1 MSPAYS
7 LAVSNDDADHLE
19 MATTTA
25 TVKKPAA
32 VVSSYTK
39 KSLPVDIEF
48 IDLTYTVPQGR
59 KGSKVILRSVSGL
72 FKSGQLTAI
81 LGPSGAGKS
90 TLLNVLAGYKCGDA
104 GGSVLV
110 NGKPRVLKQ
119 FRKMSRYI
127 MQEDLVQ
134 PKLTVLECM
143 LIAADLKLGDG
154 VSKQEKLETVLEILD
169 MLRLLKS
176 KKTLTD
182 CLSGGEKKRLS
193 IALELVNNPPVIF
206 LDEPTTGLDDMS
218 SSQCISL
225 LKSLA
230 EGGRTVVCSIHT
242 PSAKLF
248 ALFDNVYIVA
258 EGQCVFQGLGA
269 DIVPFLATL
278 GLHCP
283 KHYNPA
289 DFMIEVSS
297 GEYGNYV
304 DRMVTAIDN
313 GRCHRWSRTV
323 AKTEESAPAAAAATE
338 KAQTSNHDIKHLYD
352 FESSP
357 WVQFRILVYRMM
369 LQQWR
374 DIGYIMLKAVMH
386 VFVGL
391 IIGGLFYQMGNDGSK
406 TLFNF
411 GFCFVTIIIFMYI
424 PMLPALLHFPQEVQ
438 LLKREYFNRWYGL
451 NPYFFALT
459 MTRMPIQVVLGT
471 IYILLAYILTDQPME
486 LERCIKFLVICHLVS
501 LGSESLGLAISARL
515 NIVNGVFVGPA
526 LSVPLML
533 LAVYGLGT
541 GSKYIPTI
549 IRLAMYM
556 SYLRYGLEGLVSAI
570 YGNNRAPMLC
580 PETEI
585 YCQLKEP
592 RALLKEV
599 GMEDVNYWIDIVA
612 LVMSFL
618 VFKIICYVVLR
629 KRLSSNQKFG
639 AFYYIGRLVKSH
651 FNFTGQL

>member
-1 MSPAYS
+1 MSPPAYS
-7 LAVSNDDADHLE
+7 LAVSNGDADADAEPIE
-19 MATTTA
+19 MTATTPL
-25 TVKKPAA
+25 KP
-32 VVSSYTK
+32 SSYTRK
-39 KSLPVDIEF
+39 LLPVDIEF

-59 KGSKVILRSVSGL
+59 NGSKVILRSVSGL

-104 GGSVLV
+104 SGSVLV

-119 FRKMSRYI
+119 FRRMSRYI

-143 LIAADLKLGDG
+143 LFAADLKLGNS

-169 MLRLLKS
+169 LLRLLTC
-176 KKTLTD
+176 KKTLTN
-182 CLSGGEKKRLS
+182 CLSGGERKRLS

-258 EGQCVFQGLGA
+258 EGQCVFQGLGV
-269 DIVPFLATL
+269 DIVAFLTTL

-297 GEYGNYV
+297 GDYGNYV

-313 GRCHRWSRTV
+313 GRCHRWNRAVARSEEVSAITKSSTTV
-323 AKTEESAPAAAAATE
+323 CDS
-338 KAQTSNHDIKHLYD
+338 HDIKHLYD

-357 WVQFRILVYRMM
+357 WVQFQVLAYRMI

-374 DIGYIMLKAVMH
+374 DMGYLMLKAVMH

-391 IIGGLFYQMGNDGSK
+391 VIGGLFYQMGNDGSK

-424 PMLPALLHFPQEVQ
+424 PMMPALLHFPQEIKV
-438 LLKREYFNRWYGL
+438 LKREYFNRWYGL
-451 NPYFFALT
+451 NPYFYALT
-459 MTRMPIQVVLGT
+459 LTRVPIQIGLGT
-471 IYILLAYILTDQPME
+471 IYIGLTYFLTNQPME
-486 LERCIKFLVICHLVS
+486 WERCIKFLVVCHLVS
-501 LGSESLGLAISARL
+501 FSSEGLGFAISARL
-515 NIVNGVFVGPA
+515 SIVNGVFVGPV

-533 LAVYGLGT
+533 LAVYGLGS

-549 IRLAMYM
+549 IRLFMHI

-570 YGNNRAPMLC
+570 YGNNRAAMLC
-580 PETEI
+580 PTEEI
-585 YCQLKEP
+585 YCEFKEP
-592 RALLKEV
+592 RALLKIV
-599 GMEDVNYWIDIVA
+599 GMEDVDYWVDVVA
-612 LVMSFL
+612 LSVMFL
-618 VFKIICYVVLR
+618 FFKIICYVLLR
-629 KRLSSNQKFG
+629 IRLSSTQKFG
-639 AFYYIGRLVKSH
+639 ALYYISRLVKSH
-651 FNFTGQL
+651 FTGQL